1 MLGLSESSAAFHNYI
16 FLFFRRD
23 AYAIFIISLV
33 SMGISHIYYFRIYYF
48 HFDCGIIMIN

>member
-1 MLGLSESSAAFHNYI
+1 MLGLSESSAAFL
-16 FLFFRRD
+16 FFFRRY

-48 HFDCGIIMIN
+48 HYDCGIIMIN